1 MIQAEDGIFIQ
12 IPGESEQRVL
22 HPANIVGYQDGV
34 YTIALEEDDIT
45 LEVEQDLLIFYERIR
60 DFVQQTAQV
69 EAVLDAPDESQI
81 VGIRPIG
88 DPVSAESRQCYRVST
103 LIANL
108 SATMGQQ
115 ENCQLA
121 DVSST
126 GFSIISSESFSIGN
140 QVPVELRYENERF
153 PGIGC
158 IQSIKELG
166 PNRYRYG
173 LHCIETKKSGSDLTR
188 GLQHIS
194 TAVQRIQLKRRAA
207 G

>member
-1 MIQAEDGIFIQ
+1 
-12 IPGESEQRVL
+12 
-22 HPANIVGYQDGV
+22 
-34 YTIALEEDDIT
+34 
-45 LEVEQDLLIFYERIR
+45 
-60 DFVQQTAQV
+60 
-69 EAVLDAPDESQI
+69 VLDAPDGSQI

-88 DPVSAESRQCYRVST
+88 DPVSAEGRQCYRVST

-108 SATMGQQ
+108 TATLGKK

-121 DVSST
+121 DVSTT

-140 QVPVELRYENERF
+140 QVPVELRYEQERF

-158 IQSIKELG
+158 IQSIKEIG

-173 LHCIETKKSGSDLTR
+173 MHCVESKKTGSDLTR

-194 TAVQRIQLKRRAA
+194 MAVQRIQLKRRAA
-207 G
+207 AG